1 MQTYV
6 VATDQSCTVK
16 QFVIE
21 VYQMLGFTEVTWM
34 GTNALDIKLY
44 GRYNNQKVLLV
55 EIDKDLYRPGEVPF
69 LHGDTT
75 KIREALGWTASISR

>member
-21 VYQMLGFTEVTWM
+21 VYQMLGFTEVTWV
-34 GTNALDIKLY
+34 GESGPDIKLY
-44 GRYNNQKVLLV
+44 GRYN
-55 EIDKDLYRPGEVPF
+55 D
-69 LHGDTT
+69 
-75 KIREALGWTASISR
+75 